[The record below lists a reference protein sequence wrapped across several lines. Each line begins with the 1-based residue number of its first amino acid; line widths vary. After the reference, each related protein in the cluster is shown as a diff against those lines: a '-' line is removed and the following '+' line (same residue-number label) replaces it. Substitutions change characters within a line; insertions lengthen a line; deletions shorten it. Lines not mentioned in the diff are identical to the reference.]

1 MCADFTDEEAGKRVV
16 AQDGSEVGTVEEVRD
31 GELYVGVGPDANGET
46 LDQLGWGGVVEQ
58 EVHQLRQRFVSNV
71 SERTIRLRV

>member
-16 AQDGSEVGTVEEVRD
+16 AQDGAEVGTVEEVRD
-31 GELYVGVGPDANGET
+31 GELYVEVGPDANGET
-46 LDQLGWGGVVEQ
+46 LDQLGWEGVVEQ